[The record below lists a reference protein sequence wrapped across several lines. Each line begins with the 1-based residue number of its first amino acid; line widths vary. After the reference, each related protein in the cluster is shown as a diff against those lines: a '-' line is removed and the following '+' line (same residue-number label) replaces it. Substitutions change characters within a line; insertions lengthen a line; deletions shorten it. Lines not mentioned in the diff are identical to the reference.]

1 MIRIYILCINY
12 LIVIEKKGKGG
23 GEKKHRL
30 KKKKK
35 KERINYKRS
44 EKSRFAFVFLL
55 FDEQL
60 VVAVVGVALSAFG

>member
-12 LIVIEKKGKGG
+12 LIVIEKKGKG
-23 GEKKHRL
+23 EKKHRL
-30 KKKKK
+30 KKKK
-35 KERINYKRS
+35 RINYKRS

>member
-1 MIRIYILCINY
+1 MIMIRIYILCINY

-30 KKKKK
+30 KKK